1 MGPKRRLEMIKVEME
16 LRQAA
21 AVREA
26 LFETTK
32 AFTYDE
38 KCTPT
43 RVNEIRQ
50 VIVELDNQIEAEL
63 ESEKSE

>member
-1 MGPKRRLEMIKVEME
+1 VIKIEME

-21 AVREA
+21 AVRAA

-38 KCTPT
+38 KCTPE
-43 RVNEIRQ
+43 RVTEIRQ
-50 VIVELDNQIEAEL
+50 VIAELDNQIEAEL

>member
-1 MGPKRRLEMIKVEME
+1 MIKVEME

-21 AVREA
+21 AVRAA

-38 KCTPT
+38 KPK
-43 RVNEIRQ
+43 
-50 VIVELDNQIEAEL
+50 
-63 ESEKSE
+63 KSFEGFKF

>member
-1 MGPKRRLEMIKVEME
+1 ME
-16 LRQAA
+16 LQQAA

-32 AFTYDE
+32 AFTYDV
-38 KCTPT
+38 KCTPS
-43 RVNEIRQ
+43 RVNSIRN

>member
-1 MGPKRRLEMIKVEME
+1 MIKVEME

-38 KCTPT
+38 KCTPE
-43 RVNEIRQ
+43 RVTKIRQ